1 MTKIEERELIK
12 NVITDE
18 VIKNMSVFILNSLKR
33 SGVGVEEV
41 TIKKTASRN
50 GDMLLGVSTNNIP
63 MTPCIFK
70 TLTIEGSSTPFID
83 DWSNN
88 KIICINFNFNYYWKT
103 FNGGSNGT
111 EFGNMKFYIVIR
123 DGYEMLKINED
134 LQFSRQCDLID

>member
-1 MTKIEERELIK
+1 MTKIEERELVK

-33 SGVGVEEV
+33 SGVAIEEV
-41 TIKKTASRN
+41 TINKTTSRN
-50 GDMLLGVSTNNIP
+50 GDMKLETITNNIP

-70 TLTIEGSSTPFID
+70 ELVIDGISKPFID
-83 DWSNN
+83 EQSDN
-88 KIICINFNFNYYWKT
+88 KIICVNFNFNYHWKS

-111 EFGNMKFYIVIR
+111 ELGNMKFYIVIR

-134 LQFSRQCDLID
+134 FQFSRQCDIID